1 MLDKHRLW
9 HWRMTSLLKWIALAD
24 RFGMHTALTPRREWA
39 LLLTLAGV
47 QFTHVL
53 DFMIM
58 MPLGPQLTALFG
70 ISDAQF
76 GLLVSGY
83 TFAAGVSGLLA
94 ASFVAAVLTLRAA
107 RRPDGYP
114 QRKASRPKHR
124 PCSAP

>member
-1 MLDKHRLW
+1 MLDKHGLW
-9 HWRMTSLLKWIALAD
+9 HWCMTSLLKWIVLAK

-70 ISDAQF
+70 ISLTEF
-76 GLLVSGY
+76 GLLVSAY
-83 TFAAGVSGLLA
+83 TVAAGVSGLFA
-94 ASFVAAVLTLRAA
+94 TTFVDRFDRKHLLLTLYALFA
-107 RRPDGYP
+107 LTTVACGVNTEPTT
-114 QRKASRPKHR
+114 
-124 PCSAP
+124 

>member
-9 HWRMTSLLKWIALAD
+9 HWRMTSLLQWIALAD

-94 ASFVAAVLTLRAA
+94 ASFVDRFE
-107 RRPDGYP
+107 D
-114 QRKASRPKHR
+114 RKSTRLNSSHT
-124 PCSAP
+124 